1 MTEPTPAWESDEG
14 LLMLVQD
21 ALNAP
26 DAVPPAVKRAAYDAF
41 TWRTIDAELAS
52 LAEDV
57 LPGVDSAGVDSASVD
72 SGGVDPVGVEA
83 AGLEAAGLEAVGVE
97 AAGVEAAGLEVA
109 LTRSVQADVTALTLA
124 SPSVTFELQV
134 LPGIVLGQM
143 IPAGGHRLEVQRL
156 AGRTYEVPVDDLGC
170 FTLEPAPGG
179 LFRLRLDC
187 DSIVTTSWISLP

>member
-57 LPGVDSAGVDSASVD
+57 LPGVDPAGVDSA
-72 SGGVDPVGVEA
+72 GVHPV
-83 AGLEAAGLEAVGVE
+83 
-97 AAGVEAAGLEVA
+97 GVEAAGLEVA

-179 LFRLRLDC
+179 LFRLRLDG

>member
-26 DAVPPAVKRAAYDAF
+26 DAVPPAVKRAAYEAF

-57 LPGVDSAGVDSASVD
+57 LPGVDPAGVDSAGVDSA
-72 SGGVDPVGVEA
+72 GVHPVGVEA
-83 AGLEAAGLEAVGVE
+83 T
-97 AAGVEAAGLEVA
+97 GLEVA

-179 LFRLRLDC
+179 LFRLRLDG

>member
-57 LPGVDSAGVDSASVD
+57 LPGVDPAGVDSAGVDSAGVD
-72 SGGVDPVGVEA
+72 SAGVHPVGVEA
-83 AGLEAAGLEAVGVE
+83 T
-97 AAGVEAAGLEVA
+97 GLEVA

-179 LFRLRLDC
+179 LFRLRLDG

>member
-57 LPGVDSAGVDSASVD
+57 LPGVDSAGVDSAGVD
-72 SGGVDPVGVEA
+72 SAGVHPVGVEA
-83 AGLEAAGLEAVGVE
+83 T
-97 AAGVEAAGLEVA
+97 GLEVA

-179 LFRLRLDC
+179 LFRLRLDG

>member
-57 LPGVDSAGVDSASVD
+57 LPGVDPAGVDSAGVDSA
-72 SGGVDPVGVEA
+72 GVHPV
-83 AGLEAAGLEAVGVE
+83 
-97 AAGVEAAGLEVA
+97 GVEAAGLEVA

-179 LFRLRLDC
+179 LFRLRLDG